1 MKMKIKEVIFGLNQ
15 LDELTKLLF
24 KEIENQ
30 NIVVFKGALGAGKTS
45 LIKNI
50 CNFLGVNDEVSSPTF
65 AIVNEY
71 RTSQEQPVFHF
82 DCYRLKTEEE
92 ALDLGI
98 EEYLDSDH
106 LCLIEWPE
114 QIENL
119 LPEKLVEVSIVPQGE
134 KRKYTLK
141 IIN

>member
-1 MKMKIKEVIFGLNQ
+1 MKIKEVIFGLNQ

-119 LPEKLVEVSIVPQGE
+119 LPEKLVEVSIVPHGE

>member
-1 MKMKIKEVIFGLNQ
+1 MKIKEVIFGLNQ